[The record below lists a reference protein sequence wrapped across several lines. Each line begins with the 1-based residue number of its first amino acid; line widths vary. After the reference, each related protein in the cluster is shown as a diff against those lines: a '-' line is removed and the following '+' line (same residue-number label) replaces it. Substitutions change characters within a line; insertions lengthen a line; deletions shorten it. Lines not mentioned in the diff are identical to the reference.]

1 MLSHATTIAKQPIPE
16 GPPPCARATSTI
28 PPVRAHADEHALEA
42 KLLGCDAMP
51 APGNVHERDAGDIVH
66 ERTEAAAVFTGGGGA
81 APGPMSDPSSRPDDD
96 LMAAQFERI
105 IRRVK
110 HSMNYRGSYS
120 TRDILGSLV
129 VRWMHSGEWQRL
141 KHLAPEERRIGE
153 SVRRFILDRLDQVRR
168 RGEREELIEDR
179 IELPD
184 EVALAEMVEA
194 AELREWIEARIAD
207 LRRGIVD
214 ERVLIPMADAA
225 QTGEAMRLHLEG
237 RTQRQIA
244 SALGISL
251 GLANKRIVEGT
262 NYLVVLHGIEQGIG
276 VGS

>member
-1 MLSHATTIAKQPIPE
+1 MS
-16 GPPPCARATSTI
+16 
-28 PPVRAHADEHALEA
+28 EA
-42 KLLGCDAMP
+42 NAQ
-51 APGNVHERDAGDIVH
+51 H
-66 ERTEAAAVFTGGGGA
+66 
-81 APGPMSDPSSRPDDD
+81 DD

-141 KHLAPEERRIGE
+141 KLVPPAERRIGE

-168 RGEREELIEDR
+168 RGDHEELVEDR

-184 EVALAEMVEA
+184 EVALAEMVEL

-207 LRRGIVD
+207 LQRGVVD
-214 ERVLIPMADAA
+214 ERVLIPVAEAA
-225 QTGEAMRLHLEG
+225 QTGAAMRLHLGG

-244 SALGISL
+244 AELGISL
-251 GLANKRIVEGT
+251 GLAHKRIAEGT
-262 NYLVVLHGIEQGIG
+262 NYLIVLQGIEQGIG
-276 VGS
+276 AGP